1 MFVFAIYY
9 SYSDLDN
16 LLNYLWGMTIINIV
30 KKIPIVCIYNK
41 TSIDFTFK
49 QAIKAIISTIVT
61 SVCIK

>member
-1 MFVFAIYY
+1 
-9 SYSDLDN
+9 
-16 LLNYLWGMTIINIV
+16 MTIINIV

-41 TSIDFTFK
+41 ISIDFTFK

>member
-1 MFVFAIYY
+1 MFFFAIYY

-41 TSIDFTFK
+41 ISIDFTFK